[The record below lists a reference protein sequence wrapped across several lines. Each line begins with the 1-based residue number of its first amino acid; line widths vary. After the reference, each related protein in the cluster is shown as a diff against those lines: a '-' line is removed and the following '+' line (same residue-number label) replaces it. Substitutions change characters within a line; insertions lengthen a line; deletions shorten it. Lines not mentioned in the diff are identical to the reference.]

1 MDENIIQF
9 DILVLHIPQVDV
21 VQSGYETPKPFGDGQ
36 FAVQGWCPWEILLE
50 VTLRQRRKNERAFV
64 TFWFGVVAHKLK
76 NVQMWQ
82 TAYCPK
88 IVELL
93 LKSFPGIIAAYPA
106 DLTSEGL
113 ATDFDADE
121 RAHLSA
127 SNDMIILIQDFV
139 SNQFVPF
146 AMKVLFAVQRP
157 PVFVD
162 LRAIELD
169 EVVVI

>member
-1 MDENIIQF
+1 MVRATHQKNIF
-9 DILVLHIPQVDV
+9 
-21 VQSGYETPKPFGDGQ
+21 
-36 FAVQGWCPWEILLE
+36 C
-50 VTLRQRRKNERAFV
+50 QRKV
-64 TFWFGVVAHKLK
+64 GVV
-76 NVQMWQ
+76 
-82 TAYCPK
+82 
-88 IVELL
+88 EL
-93 LKSFPGIIAAYPA
+93 
-106 DLTSEGL
+106 GL